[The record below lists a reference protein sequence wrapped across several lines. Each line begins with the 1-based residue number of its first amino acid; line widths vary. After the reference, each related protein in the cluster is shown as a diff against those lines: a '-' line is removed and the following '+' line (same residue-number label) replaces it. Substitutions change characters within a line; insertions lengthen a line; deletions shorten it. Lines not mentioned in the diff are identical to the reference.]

1 MIHNFKQF
9 KLLTEAL
16 QDSRLRSAS
25 VEMFYDPVVA
35 RSELESIKMSLSFP
49 DGSEADYLFGVV
61 GDDLKIEK
69 IGAPDF
75 GSIEIVW
82 ENTGGMNIDVPL
94 RRNRMPAFSMMG
106 DKMILQ
112 DVGGKTLL
120 EFGEDSDIRYLD
132 LISGGIYKKP
142 AKRKRGS
149 AKAISPTDFSG
160 VPATPPSP
168 VAPMA
173 PVTPPPARGGSVLK
187 GLRGGTSKP
196 MSPDTE
202 DFSGVPVTPPPAR
215 GGSVLKGLRGGTSKP
230 MSPDTEDFSG
240 VPVTPP
246 PARGGSVLKGLRGGT
261 SKPMSPDTED
271 FSGVPVTP
279 PKSGV
284 PSSDWRKSVSP
295 KSEGIEPGTFKKS
308 AEEIAST
315 LLGAAEGD
323 ASSAVRKARFYMN
336 RAGSNLSSVEREK
349 MEEVIR
355 ILKSGET
362 PDSPMDKPMK
372 TPESSMPS
380 KRSGGRLSSLWGR
393 KPAEPSFEEEE
404 DVDVDIRS
412 NIKPQGEF
420 KLDPSMNDF
429 DLPGEKLAEY
439 ILSNSKNVKHAINRL
454 SFYGSTRSKYYN
466 QLSPM
471 QMSNIEDAITH
482 LREDSAHWEQ
492 YDKYD
497 LDY

>member
-173 PVTPPPARGGSVLK
+173 
-187 GLRGGTSKP
+187 
-196 MSPDTE
+196 
-202 DFSGVPVTPPPAR
+202 
-215 GGSVLKGLRGGTSKP
+215 
-230 MSPDTEDFSG
+230 
-240 VPVTPP
+240 PVTPP